1 MDFEYW
7 WLLALPLFF
16 LLGWIAARVDIGQL
30 LTETSTLPASYFRGL
45 NFLISEQPDKAIEAF
60 TEALKAD
67 SNTLELHF
75 ALGSLFRRTGEM
87 DRAIRL
93 HQGVLEREHLDE
105 TQRLMAMAELSQD
118 YLKAGLLDRAE
129 EIFLKLTETRY
140 VQSALK
146 ALLEIYVRE
155 KEWIQAVEA
164 AQRLESLSGKPLG
177 REIAQFHCELAH
189 QKILLGDMV
198 DATGS
203 LQTALSANRNSV
215 RANIMLGDIAAANG
229 QHAEA
234 LQLWR
239 AVELQLP
246 EYIELIAARMMLGWR
261 TLGKADEGL
270 AWLREVVRKYQ
281 LEEAAQ
287 ARQLRAGGPGS
298 QRHRARRGDSQA
310 NRDPD
315 VRYQATAHHDWPLRL
330 RGHSSGEVRRGL
342 IADGARYE
350 CEPVNRSARAGVKTS
365 ISTPA
370 SSASAPCGTSGGT
383 NQQSPAAR
391 SVVVPPSVNRK
402 RPRST

>member
-67 SNTLELHF
+67 ANTLELHF

-129 EIFLKLTETRY
+129 ELFLKLTETRY
-140 VQSALK
+140 VQSALR

-155 KEWIQAVEA
+155 KEWVQAVDM

-189 QKILLGDMV
+189 QNILLGDTV
-198 DATGS
+198 DATGR

-215 RANIMLGDIAAANG
+215 RANMMLGDIAAANG

-246 EYIELIAARMMLGWR
+246 DYIELIAARMMASWR
-261 TLGKADEGL
+261 ALGKADEGL

-287 ARQLRAGGPGS
+287 VLFDATLDLQGPEAAYRMAHDEADSAPTLASLDRLLQAKVSGMPDGDLRLVMDAIKQHLERTAYHRCTTCGYTARQFHWHCPSCGEWETFPPRFE
-298 QRHRARRGDSQA
+298 
-310 NRDPD
+310 RDK
-315 VRYQATAHHDWPLRL
+315 
-330 RGHSSGEVRRGL
+330 S
-342 IADGARYE
+342 
-350 CEPVNRSARAGVKTS
+350 
-365 ISTPA
+365 
-370 SSASAPCGTSGGT
+370 
-383 NQQSPAAR
+383 
-391 SVVVPPSVNRK
+391 
-402 RPRST
+402 

>member
-16 LLGWIAARVDIGQL
+16 LLGWVAARVDIGQL
-30 LTETSTLPASYFRGL
+30 LTESSTLPASYFRGL

-93 HQGVLEREHLDE
+93 HQGLLERENLDE
-105 TQRLMAMAELSQD
+105 TQRLMALAELSQD

-129 EIFLKLTETRY
+129 ELFVKLTETRY

-155 KEWIQAVEA
+155 KEWRQAVDV
-164 AQRLESLSGKPLG
+164 AQRLESLSGRPLG

-189 QKILLGDMV
+189 QKVLLGDAV
-198 DATGS
+198 EATTS
-203 LQTALSANRNSV
+203 LQTALTANRNSV
-215 RANIMLGDIAAANG
+215 RANIMLGDLAAANG
-229 QHAEA
+229 QHAES

-246 EYIELIAARMMLGWR
+246 EYIELIAARMMVSWR
-261 TLGKADEGL
+261 MLGKAEEGL
-270 AWLREVVRKYQ
+270 VWLREVVRKYQ

-287 ARQLRAGGPGS
+287 VLFDATLDLQGPEAAYRMAHDEADLSPTLAALDRLLQAKVSGMPDGDLRLVMDAIKQHLERTAYHRCTTCGYTARQFHWHCPS
-298 QRHRARRGDSQA
+298 C
-310 NRDPD
+310 
-315 VRYQATAHHDWPLRL
+315 
-330 RGHSSGEVRRGL
+330 GEWETFPPKFER
-342 IADGARYE
+342 E
-350 CEPVNRSARAGVKTS
+350 VK
-365 ISTPA
+365 
-370 SSASAPCGTSGGT
+370 
-383 NQQSPAAR
+383 
-391 SVVVPPSVNRK
+391 
-402 RPRST
+402 

>member
-287 ARQLRAGGPGS
+287 VLFDATLDLQGPEAAYRMAHDEADLSPTLASLDRLLQAKVSGMPDGDLRLVMDAIKQHLERTAYHRCTNCGYTARQFHWHCPSCSEWETFPPRFE
-298 QRHRARRGDSQA
+298 R
-310 NRDPD
+310 
-315 VRYQATAHHDWPLRL
+315 
-330 RGHSSGEVRRGL
+330 EV
-342 IADGARYE
+342 
-350 CEPVNRSARAGVKTS
+350 K
-365 ISTPA
+365 
-370 SSASAPCGTSGGT
+370 
-383 NQQSPAAR
+383 
-391 SVVVPPSVNRK
+391 
-402 RPRST
+402 

>member
-30 LTETSTLPASYFRGL
+30 LTESSTLPASYFRGL

-60 TEALKAD
+60 TEALKID

-93 HQGVLEREHLDE
+93 HQGILEREHLDE

-129 EIFLKLTETRY
+129 ELFVKLTETRY
-140 VQSALK
+140 IQPALK

-155 KEWIQAVEA
+155 KEWVQAVDA
-164 AQRLESLSGKPLG
+164 AQRLETLSGRPLG
-177 REIAQFHCELAH
+177 REVAQFHCEQAH
-189 QKILLGDMV
+189 QHGLMGDTV
-198 DATGS
+198 AATGS
-203 LQTALSANRNSV
+203 LQTALNANRNGV
-215 RANIMLGDIAAANG
+215 RANMMLGDIAAANG

-239 AVELQLP
+239 AVELQRP
-246 EYIELIAARMMLGWR
+246 EYIELIAARMMTSWR
-261 TLGKADEGL
+261 ALGKADASKVEEGL
-270 AWLREVVRKYQ
+270 AWLRDVVRKYQ

-287 ARQLRAGGPGS
+287 VLFDATLDLRGSEAAYRMAHDEADRSPTLAALDRLLQAKVSGMPDGDLRLVMDAIKQHLERTAYHRCTTCGYTARQFHWHCPS
-298 QRHRARRGDSQA
+298 C
-310 NRDPD
+310 
-315 VRYQATAHHDWPLRL
+315 
-330 RGHSSGEVRRGL
+330 GEWETFPPKFER
-342 IADGARYE
+342 E
-350 CEPVNRSARAGVKTS
+350 VK
-365 ISTPA
+365 
-370 SSASAPCGTSGGT
+370 
-383 NQQSPAAR
+383 
-391 SVVVPPSVNRK
+391 
-402 RPRST
+402 

>member
-67 SNTLELHF
+67 ANTLELHF

-93 HQGVLEREHLDE
+93 HQGLLEREHLDE

-129 EIFLKLTETRY
+129 ELFLKLTETRY

-155 KEWIQAVEA
+155 KEWVQAVDM

-189 QKILLGDMV
+189 QHILLGDTV
-198 DATGS
+198 DATGR
-203 LQTALSANRNSV
+203 LQTALNANRNSV
-215 RANIMLGDIAAANG
+215 RANMMLGDIAAANG

-246 EYIELIAARMMLGWR
+246 EYIELIASRMMASWR
-261 TLGKADEGL
+261 ALGKTDEGL

-287 ARQLRAGGPGS
+287 VLFDATLDLQGPEAAYRMAHDEADLSPTLASLDRLLQAKVSGMPDGDLRLVMDAIKQHLERTAYHRCTTCGYTARQFHWHCPSCGEWETFPPRFE
-298 QRHRARRGDSQA
+298 
-310 NRDPD
+310 RDK
-315 VRYQATAHHDWPLRL
+315 
-330 RGHSSGEVRRGL
+330 S
-342 IADGARYE
+342 
-350 CEPVNRSARAGVKTS
+350 
-365 ISTPA
+365 
-370 SSASAPCGTSGGT
+370 
-383 NQQSPAAR
+383 
-391 SVVVPPSVNRK
+391 
-402 RPRST
+402 